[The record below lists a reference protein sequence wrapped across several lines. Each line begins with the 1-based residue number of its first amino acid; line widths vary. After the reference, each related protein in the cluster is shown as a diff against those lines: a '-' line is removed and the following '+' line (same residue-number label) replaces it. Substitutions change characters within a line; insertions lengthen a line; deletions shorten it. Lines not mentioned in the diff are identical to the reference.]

1 MAAIPK
7 DLPDLPPLLDQA
19 ILDPLLN
26 DEQLHELCDA
36 SRQENVRAICTS
48 LQLLPML
55 RQRLGASEGGP
66 KLIAAI
72 GFPFGALP
80 AELKQAE
87 AEWAAS
93 QGAEE
98 LDVVPDFRAL
108 ANGSITS
115 FADELGALCG
125 LGLPLRVVLD
135 MARLTE
141 DQLALAVEA
150 AIDAG
155 ATGVQTGNGFG
166 PACHPEQVKQLVG
179 LCRKRCAIK
188 AAGGIHRIDRVTEL
202 IEAGADLLGTSSA
215 PQLLQ
220 SLRQPM
226 G

>member
-26 DEQLHELCDA
+26 DQQLHELCDA

-48 LQLLPML
+48 LQQLPLL

-80 AELKQAE
+80 SELKQAE

-108 ANGSITS
+108 ANGSITT

-125 LGLPLRVVLD
+125 LGLPLRVILD
-135 MARLTE
+135 MARLTQ

-150 AIDAG
+150 AIDVALRKISEMESMPRKLQESRWHKIFIHTY
-155 ATGVQTGNGFG
+155 AEERSCMAWVKV
-166 PACHPEQVKQLVG
+166 ELLKQLG
-179 LCRKRCAIK
+179 LIPNFDGSDSDSDNSESPPKKIK
-188 AAGGIHRIDRVTEL
+188 T
-202 IEAGADLLGTSSA
+202 T
-215 PQLLQ
+215 
-220 SLRQPM
+220 
-226 G
+226 